1 MILMAWAWD
10 TKALALSMQ
19 SYLFLCG
26 SIDEFEITYLEN
38 ENNVSRSCG
47 LRIVIFRV
55 VLRLRPPIHHFLPV
69 ADAQRC
75 ADDRDFHLLILPQFA
90 ALRLMQCRKYRLS
103 SGQTIA
109 SSSTALKRG
118 DCELPVH
125 MEGKAQLTAR
135 RYRTHFVNC
144 SIAP

>member
-10 TKALALSMQ
+10 TKALALSMR

-38 ENNVSRSCG
+38 EDNVSRSCG
-47 LRIVIFRV
+47 LRIVVFRV
-55 VLRLRPPIHHFLPV
+55 VLRLRPPIRHFL

-75 ADDRDFHLLILPQFA
+75 ADDRDFHLLILPQFT
-90 ALRLMQCRKYRLS
+90 ALRLIQCRKYRLS
-103 SGQTIA
+103 SGQIIA
-109 SSSTALKRG
+109 SSSTALKHG
-118 DCELPVH
+118 DCELPVR

-144 SIAP
+144 STAP